1 MKQRGDWKNLDGFL
15 GSSATRGVIQNPP
28 PSKNQ
33 DRVQLCSGS
42 SDDEVDSGGAPTP
55 NVSEEELLLTAPWSR
70 EIRTSCLG
78 PRGREKISA
87 YGQVIGSLSV
97 TESQGVDATLESL
110 DYDLGSSLLRQEH
123 IKHRTVSAGSLLT
136 ILLRW
141 FLLLFIGILPALVA
155 TGINLAIETLSNA
168 KFSFI
173 RKMLDHYF
181 IHGSMVIPFV
191 VWILMSWISG
201 AIAGVLVA
209 FGEPQAAGSGIPQ
222 IKAYLNGIAVPRLM
236 RLKTLFTKSVGVV
249 FSVVAGLAV
258 GKEGPMIHSG
268 AAIGAG
274 ICQGKSSSLG
284 MDFIVNSRFYKIFS
298 HYRNDGEKRD
308 FVACGAAAGVAAAF
322 GAPFGGVLFALEE
335 GNKGVPGKLS
345 NGGLISFGKFE
356 NALYG
361 METFPVLILIGVI
374 GGLLGALYVQ
384 LNLLYTKV
392 RLSFF
397 QNRYVK
403 VFDVIYISGLGA
415 AIGSTMFLLWND
427 CIELPVE
434 RHKSSHPLQLSC
446 PGGQYHVMANLW
458 FATPE
463 DGSLHSFGA
472 AAQLSGNVR
481 MMVSLTLIIIES
493 TGNLTYSFPIVIV
506 CMIAKYTG
514 DYFNDGLYDVHSELN
529 GVPYLPWQPPVNY
542 RSLIARDIMTSP
554 LCVFEVENSL
564 EYVWDVLKLTSHNG
578 FPVVEPGGRFEGI
591 ILRDHILAM
600 LHFRIFKD
608 FHARIV
614 YLSRKSA

>member
-1 MKQRGDWKNLDGFL
+1 MSVQE
-15 GSSATRGVIQNPP
+15 
-28 PSKNQ
+28 NQ

-335 GNKGVPGKLS
+335 GNSHFDPYLMWKLTFTSTTSYFTLNLIKSFLEGVPGKLS

-446 PGGQYHVMANLW
+446 PGGQYHVMANLCK
-458 FATPE
+458 
-463 DGSLHSFGA
+463 
-472 AAQLSGNVR
+472 
-481 MMVSLTLIIIES
+481 IITVTAVLYI
-493 TGNLTYSFPIVIV
+493 NLKVTQFFSIFRV
-506 CMIAKYTG
+506 CYTRRC
-514 DYFNDGLYDVHSELN
+514 SK
-529 GVPYLPWQPPVNY
+529 
-542 RSLIARDIMTSP
+542 R
-554 LCVFEVENSL
+554 
-564 EYVWDVLKLTSHNG
+564 
-578 FPVVEPGGRFEGI
+578 
-591 ILRDHILAM
+591 LA
-600 LHFRIFKD
+600 
-608 FHARIV
+608 
-614 YLSRKSA
+614 SRQT